1 MSHNSRPSSVNR
13 VATNKECLEEK
24 NDPEGDSNYTTVTY
38 QADGKE
44 SITLSQKEKED
55 RIRQFREQQEEERQ
69 RRLYELQNAT
79 IQAQKHREQLED
91 ERRKKIKE
99 LRIKEIERRQAVEER
114 KRMIWEAEQERKEAI
129 LKRNLER
136 EARIEARRNAQ
147 RNAMSYAFGSS
158 TPRSFD
164 LDLVALGSSRL
175 ASQGSIVLSA
185 SSSHQI
191 DEKEHDSKKFLK
203 SNCLDRKPEDNTYH
217 AEEFIQDT
225 IQTQATNS
233 DSFAQ
238 LTNESEVK
246 NRNFSDAI
254 SDDKDYI
261 TMSKINDLSLSLK
274 KQCHPYSLG
283 SLIGSGAVVGDD
295 PMSRSMISLSSTS
308 RARRKTDLMPVMP
321 RDQIISRSRSP
332 GNHGK
337 RAVSMTRLDQLAQ
350 PRRRYVE
357 ASKESATGINS
368 LIPVDGP
375 RTTPPSMSKSMHNIS
390 NHFLSIHSNKQY
402 PNNNSNALGSGM
414 SKSMTHLAVH
424 SQLASKSQSA
434 LSRPSRT
441 NLASPTL
448 TNKPPNQSMRQ
459 SAITTRATRTSRLRT
474 EPLTS
479 FSQKRQGSSVMNKTT
494 GSDSE
499 RLLLSA
505 STKDVPSRPRSS
517 MSATSE
523 QSVASSQASVTSV
536 KMRTG
541 PKRQRPVSIGG
552 VPSVLL
558 PNVDQQQNRKG
569 RSIERKAITPNAKH
583 IRAKSCEKTDENK
596 SQTPVIRKPAA
607 SQKVSKVKQVAADTN
622 VAQNN
627 QTVQPEAEDLQKSEN
642 NKENTPE
649 TASSPL
655 SHMKSRITSEEEAK
669 AAIAEKRRIA
679 REQAERE
686 AELERQRL
694 EKIRQEEEELRR
706 KEEEEQKRF
715 EEEQIKLAEIH
726 RLQEEE
732 KLRKAIEEQEQREKE
747 ERERQEEEMRLRIEK
762 EEMERKAREE
772 AEKQRLELEE
782 RLKKEEAER
791 AERKRR
797 VEQIMSRTRKIG
809 APSEAKE
816 TSQTNKLSSPEEEE
830 EKPLPASSQ
839 ETTVGDNLEVKSSD
853 NSSAQSSIQSD
864 IIDAFVPSNA
874 SLNGGIQEEFKNSNP
889 FVEQSFSQGNY
900 LFNGEKTID
909 NNEKENHLNTSEFS
923 MKESDSGVI
932 LTDNSP
938 NRTTK
943 LDAVSQPNGYNH
955 QDEDKS
961 FTDSISPEEKSE
973 VSVDVL
979 LDFGTIPSSSE
990 LQSTAPN
997 SIPTTEFDQLID
1009 ISIDTSTRAKQIL
1022 YINQMK

>member
-1 MSHNSRPSSVNR
+1 MQDHIFF
-13 VATNKECLEEK
+13 A
-24 NDPEGDSNYTTVTY
+24 
-38 QADGKE
+38 
-44 SITLSQKEKED
+44 
-55 RIRQFREQQEEERQ
+55 
-69 RRLYELQNAT
+69 
-79 IQAQKHREQLED
+79 
-91 ERRKKIKE
+91 
-99 LRIKEIERRQAVEER
+99 
-114 KRMIWEAEQERKEAI
+114 
-129 LKRNLER
+129 
-136 EARIEARRNAQ
+136 
-147 RNAMSYAFGSS
+147 
-158 TPRSFD
+158 
-164 LDLVALGSSRL
+164 
-175 ASQGSIVLSA
+175 
-185 SSSHQI
+185 
-191 DEKEHDSKKFLK
+191 
-203 SNCLDRKPEDNTYH
+203 EDNTYH

-254 SDDKDYI
+254 SDDKDYN

-357 ASKESATGINS
+357 ASKESAT
-368 LIPVDGP
+368 
-375 RTTPPSMSKSMHNIS
+375 
-390 NHFLSIHSNKQY
+390 
-402 PNNNSNALGSGM
+402 
-414 SKSMTHLAVH
+414 
-424 SQLASKSQSA
+424 
-434 LSRPSRT
+434 
-441 NLASPTL
+441 
-448 TNKPPNQSMRQ
+448 
-459 SAITTRATRTSRLRT
+459 
-474 EPLTS
+474 
-479 FSQKRQGSSVMNKTT
+479 
-494 GSDSE
+494 
-499 RLLLSA
+499 A

-523 QSVASSQASVTSV
+523 QSIASSQASVTSV

-607 SQKVSKVKQVAADTN
+607 SQKVSKVKQVSADTN

-655 SHMKSRITSEEEAK
+655 SHTKSRITSEEEAK

-694 EKIRQEEEELRR
+694 EKIRQEEEELKR

-747 ERERQEEEMRLRIEK
+747 ERERQEEEMRLRLEK

-772 AEKQRLELEE
+772 AERQRLELEE

-830 EKPLPASSQ
+830 EEEEEKPLPASSQ

-864 IIDAFVPSNA
+864 IIDAFVPSNVS
-874 SLNGGIQEEFKNSNP
+874 SLNGGIQEEFKIFNP

-1009 ISIDTSTRAKQIL
+1009 ISIDTSNQSEANLVHKSDEVNINRIPGNPFIAFEDSIPRKQENSL
-1022 YINQMK
+1022 TDLLS

>member
-203 SNCLDRKPEDNTYH
+203 SNCLDRKP
-217 AEEFIQDT
+217 
-225 IQTQATNS
+225 
-233 DSFAQ
+233 
-238 LTNESEVK
+238 
-246 NRNFSDAI
+246 
-254 SDDKDYI
+254 
-261 TMSKINDLSLSLK
+261 
-274 KQCHPYSLG
+274 
-283 SLIGSGAVVGDD
+283 GDD

-499 RLLLSA
+499 RLLLSAA

>member
-375 RTTPPSMSKSMHNIS
+375 RTTPP
-390 NHFLSIHSNKQY
+390 
-402 PNNNSNALGSGM
+402 
-414 SKSMTHLAVH
+414 T
-424 SQLASKSQSA
+424 
-434 LSRPSRT
+434 
-441 NLASPTL
+441 
-448 TNKPPNQSMRQ
+448 
-459 SAITTRATRTSRLRT
+459 
-474 EPLTS
+474 
-479 FSQKRQGSSVMNKTT
+479 
-494 GSDSE
+494 
-499 RLLLSA
+499 

>member
-1 MSHNSRPSSVNR
+1 MQDHIFF
-13 VATNKECLEEK
+13 A
-24 NDPEGDSNYTTVTY
+24 
-38 QADGKE
+38 
-44 SITLSQKEKED
+44 
-55 RIRQFREQQEEERQ
+55 
-69 RRLYELQNAT
+69 
-79 IQAQKHREQLED
+79 
-91 ERRKKIKE
+91 
-99 LRIKEIERRQAVEER
+99 
-114 KRMIWEAEQERKEAI
+114 
-129 LKRNLER
+129 
-136 EARIEARRNAQ
+136 
-147 RNAMSYAFGSS
+147 
-158 TPRSFD
+158 
-164 LDLVALGSSRL
+164 
-175 ASQGSIVLSA
+175 
-185 SSSHQI
+185 
-191 DEKEHDSKKFLK
+191 
-203 SNCLDRKPEDNTYH
+203 EDNTYH

-254 SDDKDYI
+254 SDDKDYN

-332 GNHGK
+332 
-337 RAVSMTRLDQLAQ
+337 
-350 PRRRYVE
+350 
-357 ASKESATGINS
+357 
-368 LIPVDGP
+368 
-375 RTTPPSMSKSMHNIS
+375 
-390 NHFLSIHSNKQY
+390 
-402 PNNNSNALGSGM
+402 
-414 SKSMTHLAVH
+414 
-424 SQLASKSQSA
+424 
-434 LSRPSRT
+434 
-441 NLASPTL
+441 
-448 TNKPPNQSMRQ
+448 
-459 SAITTRATRTSRLRT
+459 
-474 EPLTS
+474 
-479 FSQKRQGSSVMNKTT
+479 
-494 GSDSE
+494 
-499 RLLLSA
+499 A

-523 QSVASSQASVTSV
+523 QSIASSQASVTSV

-607 SQKVSKVKQVAADTN
+607 SQKVSKVKQVSADTN

-655 SHMKSRITSEEEAK
+655 SHTKSRITSEEEAK

-694 EKIRQEEEELRR
+694 EKIRQEEEELKR

-747 ERERQEEEMRLRIEK
+747 ERERQEEEMRLRLEK

-772 AEKQRLELEE
+772 AERQRLELEE

-830 EKPLPASSQ
+830 EEEEEKPLPASSQ

-864 IIDAFVPSNA
+864 IIDAFVPSNVS
-874 SLNGGIQEEFKNSNP
+874 SLNGGIQEEFKIFNP

-1009 ISIDTSTRAKQIL
+1009 ISIDTSNQSEANLVHKSDEVNINRIPGNPFIAFEDSIPRKQENSL
-1022 YINQMK
+1022 TDLLS

>member
-1 MSHNSRPSSVNR
+1 MQDHIFF
-13 VATNKECLEEK
+13 A
-24 NDPEGDSNYTTVTY
+24 
-38 QADGKE
+38 
-44 SITLSQKEKED
+44 
-55 RIRQFREQQEEERQ
+55 
-69 RRLYELQNAT
+69 
-79 IQAQKHREQLED
+79 
-91 ERRKKIKE
+91 
-99 LRIKEIERRQAVEER
+99 
-114 KRMIWEAEQERKEAI
+114 
-129 LKRNLER
+129 
-136 EARIEARRNAQ
+136 
-147 RNAMSYAFGSS
+147 
-158 TPRSFD
+158 
-164 LDLVALGSSRL
+164 
-175 ASQGSIVLSA
+175 
-185 SSSHQI
+185 
-191 DEKEHDSKKFLK
+191 
-203 SNCLDRKPEDNTYH
+203 EDNTYH

-254 SDDKDYI
+254 SDDKDYN

-332 GNHGK
+332 
-337 RAVSMTRLDQLAQ
+337 A
-350 PRRRYVE
+350 
-357 ASKESATGINS
+357 
-368 LIPVDGP
+368 
-375 RTTPPSMSKSMHNIS
+375 
-390 NHFLSIHSNKQY
+390 
-402 PNNNSNALGSGM
+402 
-414 SKSMTHLAVH
+414 
-424 SQLASKSQSA
+424 
-434 LSRPSRT
+434 
-441 NLASPTL
+441 
-448 TNKPPNQSMRQ
+448 
-459 SAITTRATRTSRLRT
+459 
-474 EPLTS
+474 
-479 FSQKRQGSSVMNKTT
+479 
-494 GSDSE
+494 
-499 RLLLSA
+499 A

-523 QSVASSQASVTSV
+523 QSIASSQASVTSV

-607 SQKVSKVKQVAADTN
+607 SQKVSKVKQVSADTN

-655 SHMKSRITSEEEAK
+655 SHTKSRITSEEEAK

-694 EKIRQEEEELRR
+694 EKIRQEEEELKR

-747 ERERQEEEMRLRIEK
+747 ERERQEEEMRLRLEK

-772 AEKQRLELEE
+772 AERQRLELEE

-830 EKPLPASSQ
+830 EEEEEKPLPASSQ

-864 IIDAFVPSNA
+864 IIDAFVPSNVS
-874 SLNGGIQEEFKNSNP
+874 SLNGGIQEEFKIFNP

-1009 ISIDTSTRAKQIL
+1009 ISIDTSNQSEANLVHKSDEVNINRIPGNPFIAFEDSIPRKQENSL
-1022 YINQMK
+1022 TDLLS

>member
-203 SNCLDRKPEDNTYH
+203 SNCLDRKP
-217 AEEFIQDT
+217 
-225 IQTQATNS
+225 
-233 DSFAQ
+233 
-238 LTNESEVK
+238 
-246 NRNFSDAI
+246 
-254 SDDKDYI
+254 
-261 TMSKINDLSLSLK
+261 
-274 KQCHPYSLG
+274 
-283 SLIGSGAVVGDD
+283 
-295 PMSRSMISLSSTS
+295 
-308 RARRKTDLMPVMP
+308 
-321 RDQIISRSRSP
+321 
-332 GNHGK
+332 
-337 RAVSMTRLDQLAQ
+337 
-350 PRRRYVE
+350 
-357 ASKESATGINS
+357 
-368 LIPVDGP
+368 
-375 RTTPPSMSKSMHNIS
+375 
-390 NHFLSIHSNKQY
+390 
-402 PNNNSNALGSGM
+402 
-414 SKSMTHLAVH
+414 
-424 SQLASKSQSA
+424 
-434 LSRPSRT
+434 
-441 NLASPTL
+441 
-448 TNKPPNQSMRQ
+448 
-459 SAITTRATRTSRLRT
+459 
-474 EPLTS
+474 
-479 FSQKRQGSSVMNKTT
+479 
-494 GSDSE
+494 
-499 RLLLSA
+499 A

>member
-1 MSHNSRPSSVNR
+1 MQDHIFF
-13 VATNKECLEEK
+13 A
-24 NDPEGDSNYTTVTY
+24 
-38 QADGKE
+38 
-44 SITLSQKEKED
+44 
-55 RIRQFREQQEEERQ
+55 
-69 RRLYELQNAT
+69 
-79 IQAQKHREQLED
+79 
-91 ERRKKIKE
+91 
-99 LRIKEIERRQAVEER
+99 
-114 KRMIWEAEQERKEAI
+114 
-129 LKRNLER
+129 
-136 EARIEARRNAQ
+136 
-147 RNAMSYAFGSS
+147 
-158 TPRSFD
+158 
-164 LDLVALGSSRL
+164 
-175 ASQGSIVLSA
+175 
-185 SSSHQI
+185 
-191 DEKEHDSKKFLK
+191 
-203 SNCLDRKPEDNTYH
+203 EDNTYH

-254 SDDKDYI
+254 SDDKDYN

-357 ASKESATGINS
+357 ASKESAT
-368 LIPVDGP
+368 
-375 RTTPPSMSKSMHNIS
+375 
-390 NHFLSIHSNKQY
+390 
-402 PNNNSNALGSGM
+402 A
-414 SKSMTHLAVH
+414 
-424 SQLASKSQSA
+424 
-434 LSRPSRT
+434 
-441 NLASPTL
+441 
-448 TNKPPNQSMRQ
+448 
-459 SAITTRATRTSRLRT
+459 
-474 EPLTS
+474 
-479 FSQKRQGSSVMNKTT
+479 
-494 GSDSE
+494 
-499 RLLLSA
+499 A

-523 QSVASSQASVTSV
+523 QSIASSQASVTSV

-607 SQKVSKVKQVAADTN
+607 SQKVSKVKQVSADTN

-655 SHMKSRITSEEEAK
+655 SHTKSRITSEEEAK

-694 EKIRQEEEELRR
+694 EKIRQEEEELKR

-747 ERERQEEEMRLRIEK
+747 ERERQEEEMRLRLEK

-772 AEKQRLELEE
+772 AERQRLELEE

-830 EKPLPASSQ
+830 EEEEEKPLPASSQ

-864 IIDAFVPSNA
+864 IIDAFVPSNVS
-874 SLNGGIQEEFKNSNP
+874 SLNGGIQEEFKIFNP

-1009 ISIDTSTRAKQIL
+1009 ISIDTSNQSEANLVHKSDEVNINRIPGNPFIAFEDSIPRKQENSL
-1022 YINQMK
+1022 TDLLS